1 MKKYLFI
8 TLLALCCAGMNAA
21 TWAYTDEP
29 MSVTWTMAD
38 GASSTAVASPS
49 GTISSPNWSFGS
61 AVALNSRATATVFS
75 GKTVENVYT
84 LFTRVGSDKLSNTRS
99 ALDSSYVEFT
109 FTPEAGLTFTPTTLE
124 FDVAKLGTGDPSI
137 FVEVIQGSTTTAMS
151 KDAIAIARD
160 NDLEPAPHL
169 SYNLSSFPAIVA
181 TTGATAVR
189 IYIGKLANTKQVGIA
204 DVVIS
209 GTVSGEKSTAYT
221 VTFSEGETEALGT
234 APEAVTASSV
244 TMPVNTSLFKEGY
257 TLTAW
262 TDGVNSYAIGEKL
275 YPESNT
281 TLTPV
286 FTANTFTLAQSLTE
300 LTVRWDFQRENGCP
314 ETQWEGRTGDFFI
327 QQVSINGKSTD
338 VMLEVNTNPGKF
350 ANANWTDWCQVNGG
364 TTFVFAS
371 AEGATVKA
379 YSMNEPKNDSEEKST
394 VDGNEYSSFAGN
406 IATYETTPADGHST
420 LTIKGGSYYRYIDIT
435 YPADESSLPL
445 KALTV
450 DGEAMDGAV
459 LAEINAAPAYK
470 ATFADNIYT
479 TVPEV
484 MATMLDNSEVAGVPN
499 GEGTTRAY
507 TITSDP
513 YIFTLNVEGVHVY
526 APTGD
531 EEAVAIKMNEGTVT
545 DNVWTNGVYTF
556 TTTGIGSSGGV
567 DFKFDAN
574 TDAPYT
580 IAVPADVAVKQFII
594 RNFHANYSGGNGQLK
609 TVTSEGATTYVPTRR
624 TALCNVVGSEASN
637 RQYEGEA
644 YDLVVT
650 IENHVAGTP
659 IVFTMLKSAQPMGWI
674 ELTTVKEAPATAPA
688 KTAEEVTVSDNDAV
702 VALTFDRVIAG
713 EVTATIGGNSVT
725 AEGGSATL
733 YFTAWDLA
741 YSSNNTLT
749 IAAGAIRDEY
759 GNSTETAIEV
769 TVNIPAKEAVE
780 KAVYDYVVSDAG
792 ALLAAVAAVNESNT
806 SAAAARKTIFIQN
819 GEYDLGAEVGS
830 GKSLVKLS
838 CYNVS
843 LIGESRDGV
852 ILYGE
857 TDGIS
862 NPVLNLRDR
871 TGFYLQDLTIKNTH
885 DYGNGLFNG
894 GVAVAVYGGDKTI
907 MKNVRLLSNQDTQV
921 TGHRGYFE
929 DCEIHGTV
937 DFICG
942 GGDNYY
948 YRTDL
953 VLENRGGDVIAAP
966 STNAS
971 HRWGYV
977 FDHCTIQPMEGA
989 TVVTNGSYNLGR
1001 PWQNEPRANF
1011 LHTTMEVLPAA
1022 GGWTNMNTLPTHFYE
1037 YDSRDA
1043 NNEVV
1048 DLSGR
1053 ANSPTST
1060 NTYTPILTD
1069 EEAAAFT
1076 VHNVLGGTDAWDA
1089 AALATQAAAPA
1100 NVTLNGTIFAW
1111 DAVEDAKLYVVL
1123 KDGAFVAQTTAN
1135 TYTVT
1140 ENGSYTVK
1148 AANRFGGL
1156 GEASKSVQYSG
1167 TATGYEEVQGNNVS
1181 YTKVIE
1187 DGVLYLKYKGTKY
1200 NVQGARVR

>member
-8 TLLALCCAGMNAA
+8 TLLALYCAGMNAA
-21 TWAYTDEP
+21 TAVSIPQEIGSYINW
-29 MSVTWTMAD
+29 SNAD
-38 GASSTAVASPS
+38 LTNCNAENEGASVGSTGSSTVITFSLTNTVEQAYLLEFKTGAKNLTAVLTITVKNGETVLSTADREVVNTGAWTPVTNQLVDLGTLPTGTLTLEIKVKSTTGKYAGNYGDLAVHSVAQYDQIPSETAIDLTKGTHTGCQIEAAGNVGYVANGASAVYNLYCTEDAFFNMVADIPWHSSAGQIKVTIYDAADPATPEVQETFDGPS
-49 GTISSPNWSFGS
+49 GTGNDKTFEIASPVKKGFKSVHLDFILESGS
-61 AVALNSRATATVFS
+61 YLFNYINLRFTKRADYDPLAVL
-75 GKTVENVYT
+75 
-84 LFTRVGSDKLSNTRS
+84 
-99 ALDSSYVEFT
+99 
-109 FTPEAGLTFTPTTLE
+109 
-124 FDVAKLGTGDPSI
+124 
-137 FVEVIQGSTTTAMS
+137 
-151 KDAIAIARD
+151 AI
-160 NDLEPAPHL
+160 
-169 SYNLSSFPAIVA
+169 
-181 TTGATAVR
+181 
-189 IYIGKLANTKQVGIA
+189 
-204 DVVIS
+204 
-209 GTVSGEKSTAYT
+209 
-221 VTFSEGETEALGT
+221 
-234 APEAVTASSV
+234 SSV
-244 TMPVNTSLFKEGY
+244 TI
-257 TLTAW
+257 
-262 TDGVNSYAIGEKL
+262 DGEAVSSALLSAIKD
-275 YPESNT
+275 N
-281 TLTPV
+281 
-286 FTANTFTLAQSLTE
+286 
-300 LTVRWDFQRENGCP
+300 
-314 ETQWEGRTGDFFI
+314 
-327 QQVSINGKSTD
+327 
-338 VMLEVNTNPGKF
+338 
-350 ANANWTDWCQVNGG
+350 
-364 TTFVFAS
+364 
-371 AEGATVKA
+371 
-379 YSMNEPKNDSEEKST
+379 
-394 VDGNEYSSFAGN
+394 
-406 IATYETTPADGHST
+406 
-420 LTIKGGSYYRYIDIT
+420 GGSYT
-435 YPADESSLPL
+435 LS
-445 KALTV
+445 
-450 DGEAMDGAV
+450 G
-459 LAEINAAPAYK
+459 
-470 ATFADNIYT
+470 NIYT
-479 TVPEV
+479 AVPVVRATFNSGASATVASV
-484 MATMLDNSEVAGVPN
+484 TDGNTVTYTLSN
-499 GEGTTRAY
+499 GEDFSA
-507 TITSDP
+507 
-513 YIFTLNVEGVHVY
+513 TLVIEGVHLY
-526 APTGD
+526 TATGE
-531 EEAVAIKMNEGTVT
+531 EEAVSIKNNEGERA
-545 DNVWTNGVYTF
+545 DGVWTNGVYSLATNSLD
-556 TTTGIGSSGGV
+556 GYNQY
-567 DFKFDAN
+567 FKMNGN
-574 TDAPYT
+574 TYT
-580 IAVPADVAVKQFII
+580 LSVPADVVVKQLIFKECSNNYAGNDARLQSVTTEDAMAYIPTE
-594 RNFHANYSGGNGQLK
+594 NKFYHSSEHAK
-609 TVTSEGATTYVPTRR
+609 
-624 TALCNVVGSEASN
+624 
-637 RQYEGEA
+637 
-644 YDLVVT
+644 YDLIVH
-650 IENHVAGTP
+650 IEGHKAGKD
-659 IVFTMLKSAQPMGWI
+659 IVFVLPKSGQPMCWI
-674 ELTTVKEAPATAPA
+674 ELTTTPEAPATAPA
-688 KTAEEVTVSDNDAV
+688 KTAEEVTISDNDAV
-702 VALTFDRVIAG
+702 VALTFDRVIAND
-713 EVTATIGGNSVT
+713 VTATIGGNTVT

-749 IAAGAIRDEY
+749 IAAGAIRDAY

-769 TVNIPAKEAVE
+769 AVHIPAKEAVE

-806 SAAAARKTIFIQN
+806 SAAAARKILFIKN
-819 GEYDLGAEVGS
+819 GEYDLGTEVGS

-977 FDHCTIQPMEGA
+977 FDHCTIKPMEGA
-989 TVVTNGSYNLGR
+989 AVVTNGSYNLGR

-1043 NNEVV
+1043 NNAAV

-1053 ANSPTST
+1053 TNSPTST
-1060 NTYTPILTD
+1060 NTYTPILSD

-1076 VHNVLGGTDAWDA
+1076 VRNVLGGTDAWDA

-1156 GEASKSVQYSG
+1156 GEASKAVQYKG
-1167 TATGYEEVQGNNVS
+1167 TATGNEEIQGDNVS

-1200 NVQGARVR
+1200 NVQGQIVK

>member
-8 TLLALCCAGMNAA
+8 TLLALYCAGMKAA
-21 TWAYTDEP
+21 TVDDLVAISKSWVFVADEIT
-29 MSVTWTMAD
+29 SNGTVGLTANTLYAD
-38 GASSTAVASPS
+38 NHIFSPS
-49 GTISSPNWSFGS
+49 GNSVASNKGKSTFSGAEHLNSLRLKNAQNRLVFKVADACTVTIYGQSHGERGVILSSADNITDTTNEHVIAYQEVNTNSFTATIDAAGTYYLTS
-61 AVALNSRATATVFS
+61 YKGDIFFAGMEFVFADGDNTPKTVSFKNETEGVLGTVPVAVDVAL
-75 GKTVENVYT
+75 G
-84 LFTRVGSDKLSNTRS
+84 
-99 ALDSSYVEFT
+99 
-109 FTPEAGLTFTPTTLE
+109 
-124 FDVAKLGTGDPSI
+124 AK
-137 FVEVIQGSTTTAMS
+137 
-151 KDAIAIARD
+151 
-160 NDLEPAPHL
+160 
-169 SYNLSSFPAIVA
+169 
-181 TTGATAVR
+181 
-189 IYIGKLANTKQVGIA
+189 
-204 DVVIS
+204 
-209 GTVSGEKSTAYT
+209 
-221 VTFSEGETEALGT
+221 
-234 APEAVTASSV
+234 V
-244 TMPVNTSLFKEGY
+244 TMPSNRTLYKEGY
-257 TLTAW
+257 TLSGW
-262 TDGVNSYAIGEKL
+262 TNGTETYAAGESFE
-275 YPESNT
+275 PAEDV
-281 TLTPV
+281 TLKAV
-286 FTANTFTLAQSLTE
+286 FTENTYALSESLTE
-300 LTVRWDFQRENGCP
+300 LTVRWDFQRKNGAP
-314 ETQWEGRTGDFFI
+314 NVAWEGRTGDFI
-327 QQVSINGKSTD
+327 VAQTAINGKVTD
-338 VMLEVNTNPGKF
+338 VKLDVNTTPGKF
-350 ANANWTDWCQVNGG
+350 ANGNWEDWCQVNEG
-364 TTFVFAS
+364 TTFSFPAVAGS
-371 AEGATVKA
+371 TVKVL
-379 YSMNEPKNDSEEKST
+379 SMYEPKNGSDEKST
-394 VDGNEYSSFAGN
+394 VDGNEYSTYEGS
-406 IATYETTPADGHST
+406 IATYAASPAAGFSS
-420 LTIKGGSYYRYIDIT
+420 LRIKGGSYYRSIEVT
-435 YPADESSLPL
+435 YPASDVILPM
-445 KALTV
+445 KGLTV
-450 DGEAMDGAV
+450 NGEAVDGGI
-459 LAEINAAPAYK
+459 LAAINTAETYAA
-470 ATFADNIYT
+470 TLSGNIYT
-479 TVPEV
+479 TLPIVK
-484 MATMLDNSEVAGVPN
+484 ATMADDSEVAGVVS
-499 GEGTTRAY
+499 GEGSNRTY
-507 TITSDP
+507 TMQATLNETN
-513 YIFTLNVEGVHVY
+513 YTFTLNIEGVHLY
-526 APTGD
+526 TATGD
-531 EEAVAIKMNEGTVT
+531 EEAVAIKNNEGERA
-545 DNVWTNGVYTF
+545 DGVWTNGVYSLATNSLDGYNQYF
-556 TTTGIGSSGGV
+556 KMNGTT
-567 DFKFDAN
+567 
-574 TDAPYT
+574 YT
-580 IAVPADVAVKQFII
+580 LSVPADVVVKQLIFKECSNNYAGNDARLQSVTTEDAMAYIPTE
-594 RNFHANYSGGNGQLK
+594 NKFYHSSEHAK
-609 TVTSEGATTYVPTRR
+609 
-624 TALCNVVGSEASN
+624 
-637 RQYEGEA
+637 
-644 YDLVVT
+644 YDLIVH
-650 IENHVAGTP
+650 IEGHKAGKD
-659 IVFTMLKSAQPMGWI
+659 IVFVLPKSGQPMCWI
-674 ELTTVKEAPATAPA
+674 ELTTVKEAPATAPV
-688 KTAEEVTVSDNDAV
+688 KTAESVTISDNDAV